1 MAESALMWLLV
12 QFEGMVSFCSQHW
25 IMSSLLQDPRSTK
38 YVASFSAAFLLVG
51 VLVLLVNVALVWTP
65 SLWHLKQRGTSAS
78 PQQLVPTHLELSPYL
93 GRTQLAAG
101 ARRLPNFL
109 PDSGDL
115 EVTEE
120 GVADVFVHLPKRR
133 KVPDNDVN
141 EAEALTSLRAAR
153 HMTQLGKLEKALKLF
168 QHALMLDPS
177 HADILTEY
185 GEFLE
190 NHQQDFIKADHMYT
204 RALVSRP
211 DHSQARRSLALVNRQ
226 RTLPVVEKLDEKQ
239 LTRIDKKRLFLVQI
253 PEGDPSLKRMKKEAY
268 FQHIHHT
275 VAIEGNTMSLA
286 ETRTVVETRTAVPGK
301 SILEHNEIL
310 GLDLALRF
318 VNNSLVNKALL
329 SVADVLAMHRRILG
343 HVNPVEAG
351 TFRRSQVFV
360 GEHTPP
366 PASLVPDL
374 MEDLVDWLNSEEALR
389 LHPVKYAALAHY
401 KLVFVHPFVDGNGR
415 TARLLMNLLLMRVGY
430 PPVIV
435 RKQDRALYYEYLQL
449 GNEGDVRPFVRFI
462 AECTER
468 TLDVY
473 LYATEYTKHQRA
485 LTSQDS
491 SDLTSSPSFVG
502 V

>member
-1 MAESALMWLLV
+1 MSENALLMWLLV
-12 QFEGMVSFCSQHW
+12 KFEDMVSSTQQW
-25 IMSSLLQDPRSTK
+25 IMSSSVLQDLRSTK
-38 YVASFSAAFLLVG
+38 YVVSFSAAFLVVG
-51 VLVLLVNVALVWTP
+51 ALVLLVNVALVWTP
-65 SLWHLKQRGTSAS
+65 SLWHLKRPFGR
-78 PQQLVPTHLELSPYL
+78 QQLVPSRLELSPYVAK
-93 GRTQLAAG
+93 TQLQTG
-101 ARRLPNFL
+101 AQHLPNFL
-109 PDSGDL
+109 PDSNDL

-120 GVADVFVHLPKRR
+120 SVADVYAHLPSRR
-133 KVPDNDVN
+133 RAPPDDAN

-153 HMTQLGKLEKALKLF
+153 HMTSLGKLEKALKLF

-190 NHQQDFIKADHMYT
+190 NHQQDFIKADHMYSK
-204 RALVSRP
+204 ALVSRP
-211 DHSQARRSLALVNRQ
+211 GHSQALVNRQ

-286 ETRTVVETRTAVPGK
+286 ETRMVVETRTAVPGK

-329 SVADVLAMHRRILG
+329 TVNDVLAMHRRILG
-343 HVNPVEAG
+343 HVNPVDAG
-351 TFRRSQVFV
+351 TFRRSQVYV

-366 PASLVPDL
+366 RASLVPDL
-374 MEDLVDWLNSEEALR
+374 MEDFVDWLNSEEALR

-473 LYATEYTKHQRA
+473 LYATEYAKHQRA

-491 SDLTSSPSFVG
+491 SDLAFVSI
-502 V
+502 